1 MYGTLSHAF
10 VPMSETVTADG
21 GGVGHEK
28 RSAYDG
34 VSERWRR
41 MGLRV
46 NKDERIGWKWGGLR

>member
-1 MYGTLSHAF
+1 
-10 VPMSETVTADG
+10 MSETVTVDG
-21 GGVGHEK
+21 EGVGHEK